1 MAGASMYS
9 SDRSFDPERG
19 GVFGKPDRGSSTFC
33 PDRARTSADQG
44 HPPSSRTNPQPVA
57 RGYSREDRIQIQVN
71 FVSGCFWNRRTCQR
85 QHDHFAFLPQ
95 FLQRGIEGGLWV
107 VERCEADLPHLL
119 MGPAR
124 HDIHADARLHGRDS
138 SRFVSPEN
146 ELALNSIEQ
155 ILRTRRGM
163 HPALERFLSI
173 ALEAL
178 GHENQDATIA
188 HEVAGVL
195 ERLLRLVH
203 VDVFGKATAA
213 GDDDI

>member
-1 MAGASMYS
+1 
-9 SDRSFDPERG
+9 
-19 GVFGKPDRGSSTFC
+19 
-33 PDRARTSADQG
+33 
-44 HPPSSRTNPQPVA
+44 
-57 RGYSREDRIQIQVN
+57 
-71 FVSGCFWNRRTCQR
+71 
-85 QHDHFAFLPQ
+85 
-95 FLQRGIEGGLWV
+95 
-107 VERCEADLPHLL
+107 

-146 ELALNSIEQ
+146 EFALNSIEQ

-173 ALEAL
+173 ALGTL

-213 GDDDI
+213 GDDDIGLAWNRNHASLGNHFASSPVRRNHVAGDSSDNSALVDHYIKDEV